1 MKMQPILWC
10 RYTGTLHLPTCPNCN
25 ESFQS
30 PPAFLHRFRALALFF
45 SLARPFVHSTAVSSS
60 LSLSLSNNLGSP
72 RRPSGRNPVAVRMFF
87 GTMSNDR
94 QKRCPYTPG
103 LTREASKGN
112 EDMNKPSGVPVR
124 GLNDIAMLKYLERFC
139 LPNGGSSRLAPCIGA
154 SRPPAATDKRRR
166 DSLLW
171 RLEGLAS
178 SMTLALRAD
187 GRRDGLVFD
196 GDSVVFGDFISGRL
210 VGLVSSLRAGDNAVD
225 RRARDFDGD
234 RKLEGPL
241 PDMLVSGTAVRTYYL
256 RAWRCSLT
264 RL

>member
-1 MKMQPILWC
+1 
-10 RYTGTLHLPTCPNCN
+10 
-25 ESFQS
+25 
-30 PPAFLHRFRALALFF
+30 
-45 SLARPFVHSTAVSSS
+45 
-60 LSLSLSNNLGSP
+60 
-72 RRPSGRNPVAVRMFF
+72 
-87 GTMSNDR
+87 
-94 QKRCPYTPG
+94 
-103 LTREASKGN
+103 
-112 EDMNKPSGVPVR
+112 
-124 GLNDIAMLKYLERFC
+124 
-139 LPNGGSSRLAPCIGA
+139 
-154 SRPPAATDKRRR
+154 
-166 DSLLW
+166 
-171 RLEGLAS
+171 
-178 SMTLALRAD
+178 MTLALRAD